1 MRGDCIRRLC
11 VAGVLASGLLVAA
24 SSGADDLEALEIAQA
39 PRRLALVVGNADY
52 QHLSSIP
59 SAEVDARRMEVLLK
73 DLHFQVSPVATL
85 TSAVSFEETTLP
97 DFRHQ
102 IEEGDIVV
110 VYFSGH
116 GFSYGQNNYLAGTD
130 TPLQLDEQKL
140 ADHAVAVESLE
151 TYLAKKRPGLLLF
164 IVDACRTIGGFI
176 IKDKQN
182 QHGVEKGYK
191 SVQRVDSG
199 INTLVAYGARQGTA
213 ALGSS
218 EASRPSTFT
227 EALLNNLPH
236 QPGEFSSV
244 FNDVSARVTIA
255 TGSAQQPGVQDWSD
269 SDFYFLPD
277 DKVSAREREAW
288 LSALQSGIREQ
299 ILYFS
304 RRFSTSHY
312 AHAARRWLSTH
323 DKDEPAYTL
332 VFPPAVELSWNTDA
346 PVGISRAD
354 FGLAYA
360 RLHRVNDDVG
370 QTAPAWN
377 PDTVGLV
384 AASTKTPMLSPELL
398 ETLKSN
404 LQSQAALIAS
414 THLTAYVAP
423 DKASGIGSRVAKG
436 DNLQFVD
443 FVESPGTDSLWMQ
456 VRKPDDK
463 LLYIPTSEK
472 LLAPMSIGHPL
483 EEVIARTAPGDLPEL
498 IDESTIQQEFQQ
510 FKAARKSVSWVA
522 IAYEPSDQKNVQLQ
536 RQARAAHTLR
546 VLKKNGVPGIKITTT
561 EVPQSGLGD
570 GVRVR
575 FFGY

>member
-1 MRGDCIRRLC
+1 MRGNCFRWRCI
-11 VAGVLASGLLVAA
+11 AAVLASGLGVAA
-24 SSGADDLEALEIAQA
+24 NAWADDTEALRIAQA
-39 PRRLALVVGNADY
+39 PRRLALVVGNAGY

-59 SAEVDARRMEVLLK
+59 SAEVDARRMEALLR
-73 DLHFQVSPVATL
+73 DLQFQVSPIATM

-97 DFRHQ
+97 DFRRK

-130 TPLQLDEQKL
+130 TPLQLDEQNL
-140 ADHAVAVESLE
+140 PDHAVAVESLE
-151 TYLAKKRPGLLLF
+151 SYLAKKRPGLLLF
-164 IVDACRTIGGFI
+164 IVDACRTIGGFV
-176 IKDKQN
+176 IKDR
-182 QHGVEKGYK
+182 QHQYGVEKGYMP
-191 SVQRVDSG
+191 VQHADSG
-199 INTLVAYGARQGTA
+199 VNTLVAYGSRLGTA

-218 EASRPSTFT
+218 EATRPSTFT
-227 EALLNNLPH
+227 EALLNNLPR
-236 QPGEFSSV
+236 QPGEFGSV

-255 TGSAQQPGVQDWSD
+255 TGSTQQPGVLDWSD

-277 DKVSAREREAW
+277 DRVSAREREAW
-288 LSALQSGIREQ
+288 LSALESGIREQ
-299 ILYFS
+299 VLYFS

-312 AHAARRWLSTH
+312 AHAARQWLSTH

-332 VFPPAVELSWNTDA
+332 VFPPAVEASWSINT

-360 RLHRVNDDVG
+360 RLHRVIDEITQAG
-370 QTAPAWN
+370 PTWN

-384 AASTKTPMLSPELL
+384 AASTKAPALSPALL

-404 LQSQAALIAS
+404 LQSQASLVASTNLIAY
-414 THLTAYVAP
+414 AGP
-423 DKASGIGSRVAKG
+423 DTSSGIESRVTKG
-436 DNLQFVD
+436 DYLQFVD
-443 FVESPGTDSLWMQ
+443 FVESSGTHSLWMQ

-463 LLYIPTSEK
+463 LIYIPAPDK
-472 LLAPMSIGHPL
+472 PLAPMSIGHPL
-483 EEVIARTAPGDLPEL
+483 DEVIARTAPGDLPEL
-498 IDESTIQQEFQQ
+498 IDESAIQQEFQQ
-510 FKAARKSVSWVA
+510 FKAARKSVSWVS
-522 IAYEPSDQKNVQLQ
+522 IAYEPSDRKELQLQ

-546 VLKKNGVPGIKITTT
+546 VLKKQGVPGVQITTT